1 MKRLFL
7 AVAVTTAATLL
18 SLTAGTARADSA
30 THYSASFS
38 FTTDAPAGTLCDF
51 HYEGAFTIRYTLTI
65 APNGE
70 DFTEQQTQYN
80 THTNLD
86 TGYSLSEVDHTS
98 FAGQVQSGRSVNTG
112 IFWHLRDASG
122 NNVLVNAGEATF
134 DINTGEL
141 ISFTPNSSFDQTFAQ
156 IICPALGGSPA

>member
-7 AVAVTTAATLL
+7 TVAVTTAATLL
-18 SLTAGTARADSA
+18 SLTAGTARADHA
-30 THYSASFS
+30 TTFKFSFS

-51 HYEGAFTIRYTLTI
+51 HYGGATTIDGIITF
-65 APNGE
+65 APNGDE
-70 DFTEQQTQYN
+70 ITSKLTEYN

-86 TGYSLSEVDHTS
+86 TGYSLSEVDQVEGV
-98 FAGQVQSGRSVNTG
+98 GQRVSGTFINVG
-112 IFWHLRDASG
+112 IFWHLRDANG
-122 NNVLVNAGEATF
+122 KIVLVKAGEATF
-134 DINTGEL
+134 DRSTGEL